1 METGDERRNE
11 GGRALNSLLVVD
23 DEKHYADSLADTIP
37 WETLGISRVWKAY
50 SASEALAL
58 IDSFPIDILMTDIRM
73 PRMNGL
79 ELIEQA
85 RLRIPGL
92 KCLLLTG
99 YADFDYARKA
109 IELQALDY
117 LMKPAKDEQLLTA
130 MGRIIKQLEQERSIE
145 QGFRIYRDNSAEL
158 KAGLLLKVLSGNLNG
173 KALAE
178 KLKLFDLPLP
188 IPGHV
193 SMCLVRLGSP
203 FDGQDL
209 YSQSLIRFAVT
220 NMLEE
225 LLMDRYD
232 CWSAADDEGNL
243 LALVY
248 DLSGAPPEPE
258 WVLERIERLKKEV
271 QRLLKGE
278 ISVGETDCLFPEEL
292 QASYMTAKSRL
303 DSDSFSD
310 GQVPERNEEEA
321 RLMRK
326 LYETPLLTHLLET
339 EQWEAAEAKIRAF
352 VSPLMHT
359 GSPYLMRDVF
369 FFLSNAFQY
378 IANRSGR
385 TLAQMLTPEQSA
397 FVKGKAMLH
406 ASQLESWALDLL
418 RTLRDKLGE
427 ETEDHSQVIVRKTQL
442 YIQKELDKD
451 LSLTLLAKRVFVHP
465 NHLSKIFKQCTGT
478 TVSQYIYEQ
487 RMLKACEMLKHTNNK
502 IYHIGE
508 SIGYP
513 NTNWFIRKFRDYY
526 QVTPQE
532 FRDRYRSGMEGL
544 GR

>member
-1 METGDERRNE
+1 M
-11 GGRALNSLLVVD
+11 NSLLVVD

-37 WETLGISRVWKAY
+37 WTTLGISRVLKAY

-58 IDSFPIDILMTDIRM
+58 IESVPVDILMTDIRM

-145 QGFRIYRDNSAEL
+145 QGFRIYRDNSADL
-158 KAGLLLKVLSGNLNG
+158 KAGLLLKALSGTLNG

-188 IPGHV
+188 VPGPV
-193 SMCLVRLGSP
+193 SMCLIHLGPP
-203 FDGQDL
+203 FSGQDL

-232 CWSAADDEGNL
+232 CWPAVDDEDNL
-243 LALVY
+243 LVLVY
-248 DLSGAPPEPE
+248 DLSGAPPDPE
-258 WVLERIERLKKEV
+258 WVHERIDLLRQEV
-271 QRLLKGE
+271 RNLLKGE
-278 ISVGETDCLFPEEL
+278 ISVGESGCLFPEGL
-292 QASYMTAKSRL
+292 QASYMSAKSDL
-303 DSDSFSD
+303 DSGGRSS
-310 GQVPERNEEEA
+310 GTVPERNEEEL

-326 LYETPLLTHLLET
+326 LYEAPLLTHLLET
-339 EQWEAAEAKIRAF
+339 EQWEAAEAKIRSF
-352 VSPLMHT
+352 VSPLLHT
-359 GSPYLMRDVF
+359 GSPDLMRDVF

-385 TLAQMLTPEQSA
+385 TLAQMLTPGQSA
-397 FVKGKAMLH
+397 FIKGKAMLH
-406 ASQLESWALDLL
+406 ASQLESWALDSL
-418 RTLRDKLGE
+418 RTLQDKLGE
-427 ETEDHSQVIVRKTQL
+427 ETEDHSQAIVRKTQV

-451 LSLTLLAKRVFVHP
+451 LSLTLLARRVYVHP
-465 NHLSKIFKQCTGT
+465 NHLSKLFRQCTDT

-487 RMLKACEMLKHTNNK
+487 RMLKACELLKDTNNK

-532 FRDRYRSGMEGL
+532 YRDRYRAGME
-544 GR
+544 

>member
-1 METGDERRNE
+1 MKC
-11 GGRALNSLLVVD
+11 LLVVD

-37 WETLGISRVWKAY
+37 WTTLGISRVLKAY
-50 SASEALAL
+50 SAGEALVL
-58 IDSFPIDILMTDIRM
+58 METLPVDILMTDIRM

-85 RLRIPGL
+85 RRSIPHL

-99 YADFDYARKA
+99 YADFEYARKA

-117 LMKPAKDEQLLTA
+117 LMKPAKDEQLLEA
-130 MGRIIKQLEQERSIE
+130 MGRIVKQLEQERAIE
-145 QGFRIYRDNSAEL
+145 QGFRIYQDNSAEL
-158 KAGLLLKVLSGNLNG
+158 KAGLLLKVLSGTLNG
-173 KALAE
+173 RALSE
-178 KLKLFDLPLP
+178 KLKLFDLPLQ
-188 IPGHV
+188 IPGDV
-193 SMCLVRLGSP
+193 SLCLVRLGPP
-203 FDGQDL
+203 FGGQDL
-209 YSQSLIRFAVT
+209 YSQSLIRFAIT

-225 LLMDRYD
+225 LLMERYD
-232 CWSAADDEGNL
+232 CWPSADDEGNL

-248 DLSGAPPEPE
+248 DLSGAPPDRE
-258 WVLERIERLKKEV
+258 WVQERIDRLKQEV
-271 QRLLKGE
+271 RNLLKGE
-278 ISVGETDCLFPEEL
+278 ISVGEASSLFPEGL
-292 QASYMTAKSRL
+292 QASYMVVKSHL
-303 DSDSFSD
+303 SSD
-310 GQVPERNEEEA
+310 GLFSGQGPESSEEEV

-326 LYETPLLTHLLET
+326 LYEAPLLTHLLET
-339 EQWEAAEAKIRAF
+339 EQWEEAKAKILAF

-359 GSPYLMRDVF
+359 GSPDLMRDVF

-406 ASQLESWALDLL
+406 ASQLESWALDSL
-418 RTLRDKLGE
+418 RTLREKLGE
-427 ETEDHSQVIVRKTQL
+427 ETEDHSRAIVRKTQS

-451 LSLTLLAKRVFVHP
+451 LSLNLLARRVFIHP
-465 NHLSKIFKQCTGT
+465 NHLSKLFKQCTDT

-487 RMLKACEMLKHTNNK
+487 RMLRACDLLKHTNHK

-532 FRDRYRSGMEGL
+532 FRDRYRSGLEGL
-544 GR
+544 SQ

>member
-1 METGDERRNE
+1 M
-11 GGRALNSLLVVD
+11 NSLLVVD

-37 WETLGISRVWKAY
+37 WTTLGITRVFKAY

-58 IDSFPIDILMTDIRM
+58 MEALPVDILMTDIRM

-85 RLRIPGL
+85 RRHIPGL

-117 LMKPAKDEQLLTA
+117 LIKPAKDEQLLTA
-130 MGRIIKQLEQERSIE
+130 MGRIVKQLEQERSIE

-158 KAGLLLKVLSGNLNG
+158 KAGLLLKALSGTLNG
-173 KALAE
+173 KTLAE

-188 IPGHV
+188 VPGPV
-193 SMCLVRLGSP
+193 SLCLVQLGPP

-225 LLMDRYD
+225 LLMERYD
-232 CWSAADDEGNL
+232 CWPAADDEGNQL
-243 LALVY
+243 VLVY
-248 DLSGAPPEPE
+248 DLSGAPPDPE
-258 WVLERIERLKKEV
+258 WVHERINRLRQEV
-271 QRLLKGE
+271 HNLLKGE
-278 ISVGETDCLFPEEL
+278 IFVGESGCLFPEGL
-292 QASYMTAKSRL
+292 QASYMTAKSRVSI
-303 DSDSFSD
+303 DGSST
-310 GQVPERNEEEA
+310 GQVPERNEEQA

-326 LYETPLLTHLLET
+326 LYEAPLLTHLLET

-359 GSPYLMRDVF
+359 GSPDLMRDVF

-385 TLAQMLTPEQSA
+385 TLAQMLTPDQSA

-406 ASQLESWALDLL
+406 ASQLENWALDSL

-427 ETEDHSQVIVRKTQL
+427 VTEDHSQAIVRKTQD
-442 YIQKELDKD
+442 YIRKELGKD
-451 LSLTLLAKRVFVHP
+451 LSLTLLARLVFVHP
-465 NHLSKIFKQCTGT
+465 NHLSKLFKQCTDT
-478 TVSQYIYEQ
+478 TVSQYIYEH
-487 RMLKACEMLKHTNNK
+487 RMLKACELLKHTNNK

-513 NTNWFIRKFRDYY
+513 NTNWFIHKFRDFY
-526 QVTPQE
+526 QMTPQE
-532 FRDRYRSGMEGL
+532 FRDRYRSGME
-544 GR
+544 

>member
-1 METGDERRNE
+1 MSR
-11 GGRALNSLLVVD
+11 LLVVD

-37 WETLGISRVWKAY
+37 WSTIGITQVLKAY

-58 IDSFPIDILMTDIRM
+58 IEALPIDIMMTDIHM
-73 PRMNGL
+73 PRMDGL

-85 RLRIPGL
+85 RQRLPQL

-99 YADFDYARKA
+99 YAEFDYARKA

-130 MGRIIKQLEQERSIE
+130 MGRIVKQLEQERAIE
-145 QGFRIYRDNSAEL
+145 QGFRIYRDNHTEL
-158 KAGLLLKVLSGNLNG
+158 KAGLLLKVLSGTLSS
-173 KALAE
+173 KALEE

-188 IPGHV
+188 MPGHV
-193 SMCLVRLGSP
+193 SLYLASLGPP

-225 LLMDRYD
+225 LLMERYD
-232 CWSAADDEGNL
+232 CWYAADDEGRL
-243 LALVY
+243 LVLVY
-248 DLSGAPPEPE
+248 DLSGAPSDLD
-258 WVLERIERLKKEV
+258 WVHERIERLRQEV
-271 QRLLKGE
+271 RNLLKGE
-278 ISVGETDCLFPEEL
+278 ISVGEADCLFPEGL
-292 QASYMTAKSRL
+292 QASYMKAKSRL
-303 DSDSFSD
+303 DNDDHSLR
-310 GQVPERNEEEA
+310 QIPERNEEEA

-326 LYETPLLTHLLET
+326 LYEAPLLTHLLET
-339 EQWEAAEAKIRAF
+339 EQWEEAEAKIRAF
-352 VSPLMHT
+352 VSPLLHT
-359 GSPYLMRDVF
+359 GSPDLMRDVF

-385 TLAQMLTPEQSA
+385 TLVQMLTPGQSA

-406 ASQLESWALDLL
+406 ASQLESWALDSL
-418 RTLRDKLGE
+418 RTFRDKRGE
-427 ETEDHSQVIVRKTQL
+427 ETADHSQTIVRKTQA
-442 YIQKELDKD
+442 YIRKELDKD
-451 LSLTLLAKRVFVHP
+451 LSLALLARLVFVHP
-465 NHLSKIFKQCTGT
+465 NHLSKLFKQCTDT

-487 RMLKACEMLKHTNNK
+487 RMLKACELLKHTSHK
-502 IYHIGE
+502 IYHIGAC
-508 SIGYP
+508 IGYP

-532 FRDRYRSGMEGL
+532 FRDRYRSGMG
-544 GR
+544 

>member
-1 METGDERRNE
+1 MK
-11 GGRALNSLLVVD
+11 SLLVVD

-37 WETLGISRVWKAY
+37 WTTLGISRVLKAY
-50 SASEALAL
+50 SASEALDL
-58 IDSFPIDILMTDIRM
+58 MESLPLDILMTDIRM

-85 RLRIPGL
+85 RQRIPGL

-117 LMKPAKDEQLLTA
+117 LMKPVKDEQLLAA
-130 MGRIIKQLEQERSIE
+130 MGRIVKQLEQERSIE
-145 QGFRIYRDNSAEL
+145 QGFRIYRDNCTEL
-158 KAGLLLKVLSGNLNG
+158 KAGLLLKVLSGTLNV
-173 KALAE
+173 KVLAE
-178 KLKLFDLPLP
+178 KLKLFDLPIP
-188 IPGHV
+188 IPGSV
-193 SMCLVRLGSP
+193 LLCLVRLGPP
-203 FDGQDL
+203 FDSQDL

-232 CWSAADDEGNL
+232 CWPAADDEGNL
-243 LALVY
+243 LVLVY
-248 DLSGAPPEPE
+248 DLSGAPLDAE
-258 WVLERIERLKKEV
+258 WVHERLDQLRQEV
-271 QRLLKGE
+271 RNLLKGE
-278 ISVGETDCLFPEEL
+278 ISVGESGCLFPEGM
-292 QASYMTAKSRL
+292 QASYMIAKSHLANSGR
-303 DSDSFSD
+303 SSV
-310 GQVPERNEEEA
+310 QVPGRNEEEL

-326 LYETPLLTHLLET
+326 LYEAPLLTNLLET
-339 EQWEAAEAKIRAF
+339 EQWEEAEAKIRAF
-352 VSPLMHT
+352 VSPLLHT
-359 GSPYLMRDVF
+359 GSPDLMRDVF
-369 FFLSNAFQY
+369 FFLSNSFQY

-397 FVKGKAMLH
+397 FVKGRAMLH
-406 ASQLESWALDLL
+406 ASQLENWALNAL
-418 RTLRDKLGE
+418 RTLHERLGE
-427 ETEDHSQVIVRKTQL
+427 ETEDHSQVIVRKTQA
-442 YIQKELDKD
+442 YIRKELDKD

-465 NHLSKIFKQCTGT
+465 NHLSKLFKQCTDS

-487 RMLKACEMLKHTNNK
+487 RMLKACDLLKHTEHK

-526 QVTPQE
+526 QMTPQE
-532 FRDRYRSGMEGL
+532 FRDRYRLGME
-544 GR
+544 

>member
-1 METGDERRNE
+1 MT
-11 GGRALNSLLVVD
+11 SLLVVD

-37 WETLGISRVWKAY
+37 WTTLGISRVLKAY
-50 SASEALAL
+50 SAGEALAL
-58 IDSFPIDILMTDIRM
+58 MESIPIDILMTDIRM

-85 RLRIPGL
+85 RRRIPGL

-117 LMKPAKDEQLLTA
+117 LMKPAKDEQLLMA
-130 MGRIIKQLEQERSIE
+130 MSRIVKQLEQERSIE
-145 QGFRIYRDNSAEL
+145 QGFRIFRDNSAEL
-158 KAGLLLKVLSGNLNG
+158 KAGLLIKALHGTLNG

-188 IPGHV
+188 IPGPL
-193 SMCLVRLGSP
+193 SLCLIRLGPP

-232 CWSAADDEGNL
+232 CWPAADDEENL
-243 LALVY
+243 LVLVY
-248 DLSGAPPEPE
+248 DLSGAPPDPE
-258 WVLERIERLKKEV
+258 WVHERIERLRQEV
-271 QRLLKGE
+271 RNLLKGG
-278 ISVGETDCLFPEEL
+278 ISVGEAGCLFPEGL
-292 QASYMTAKSRL
+292 QSSYMTAKSRL
-303 DSDSFSD
+303 GSD
-310 GQVPERNEEEA
+310 GCSSGQVTERNEEEL

-326 LYETPLLTHLLET
+326 LYEAPLLTHLLET
-339 EQWEAAEAKIRAF
+339 EQWEEAEAKIRAF

-359 GSPYLMRDVF
+359 GSPDLMRDVF

-385 TLAQMLTPEQSA
+385 TLAQMLTPGQSA

-406 ASQLESWALDLL
+406 ASQLEIWAMDLL
-418 RTLRDKLGE
+418 RTLRNALGE
-427 ETEDHSQVIVRKTQL
+427 ETEGHSQAIVRKTQV
-442 YIQKELDKD
+442 YIRKELDKD

-465 NHLSKIFKQCTGT
+465 NHLSKLFKQCTDT

-487 RMLKACEMLKHTNNK
+487 RMLKACELLKHTNNK

-532 FRDRYRSGMEGL
+532 FRDRYRSGME
-544 GR
+544 

>member
-1 METGDERRNE
+1 M
-11 GGRALNSLLVVD
+11 NSLLVVD

-37 WETLGISRVWKAY
+37 WTTLGISRVLKAY

-58 IDSFPIDILMTDIRM
+58 MESFPVDILMTDIRM

-99 YADFDYARKA
+99 YADFDYARRA

-117 LMKPAKDEQLLTA
+117 LMKPAKDEQLLAA

-145 QGFRIYRDNSAEL
+145 QGFLIYRDNSAEL
-158 KAGLLLKVLSGNLNG
+158 KAGLLLKALSGTLNG

-178 KLKLFDLPLP
+178 KLKLFDLSLP
-188 IPGHV
+188 VHGTV
-193 SMCLVRLGSP
+193 SLCVVRLGPP
-203 FDGQDL
+203 FGGQDL

-225 LLMDRYD
+225 LLMERYD
-232 CWSAADDEGNL
+232 CWSAVDDDGNL
-243 LALVY
+243 LVLVY
-248 DLSGAPPEPE
+248 DLSGAPPAPQ
-258 WVLERIERLKKEV
+258 WVNERVARLRQEV
-271 QRLLKGE
+271 QNLLKGE
-278 ISVGETDCLFPEEL
+278 ISVGEAECIFPEGL
-292 QASYMTAKSRL
+292 QASYMMVKSRL
-303 DSDSFSD
+303 GTD
-310 GQVPERNEEEA
+310 GNSPEQVLERNEEEA

-326 LYETPLLTHLLET
+326 LYEAPLLTHLLET
-339 EQWEAAEAKIRAF
+339 EQWDEAEAKIRAF

-359 GSPYLMRDVF
+359 GSPDLMRDVF
-369 FFLSNAFQY
+369 YFLSNSFQY

-385 TLAQMLTPEQSA
+385 TLAQMLTPGQSA
-397 FVKGKAMLH
+397 FIKGRAMLH
-406 ASQLESWALDLL
+406 AAQLESWALDSL

-427 ETEDHSQVIVRKTQL
+427 VSEDHSQAIVRKTQA
-442 YIQKELDKD
+442 YIRKELDKD
-451 LSLTLLAKRVFVHP
+451 LSLTLLARLVFVHP
-465 NHLSKIFKQCTGT
+465 SHLSKLFKQCTDT

-487 RMLKACEMLKHTNNK
+487 RMLKACELLKHTNHK

-513 NTNWFIRKFRDYY
+513 NTNWFIRKFRDFY
-526 QVTPQE
+526 QMTPQE
-532 FRDRYRSGMEGL
+532 FRDRYRLGME
-544 GR
+544 

>member
-1 METGDERRNE
+1 M
-11 GGRALNSLLVVD
+11 NSLLVVD

-37 WETLGISRVWKAY
+37 WTTLGITRVLKAY

-58 IDSFPIDILMTDIRM
+58 MESFPVDILMTDIHM

-85 RLRIPGL
+85 RRRLPQL

-117 LMKPAKDEQLLTA
+117 LMKPAKDEQLLES
-130 MGRIIKQLEQERSIE
+130 MGRIVRQLDQERAIE

-158 KAGLLLKVLSGNLNG
+158 KAGLLLKALNG
-173 KALAE
+173 ALNGESLAE

-188 IPGHV
+188 ITGNV
-193 SMCLVRLGSP
+193 SLCLVRLGQP

-209 YSQSLIRFAVT
+209 YSQSLIRFAVM

-225 LLMDRYD
+225 LLMERYD
-232 CWSAADDEGNL
+232 CWSAADEEGTL
-243 LALVY
+243 LVLVY
-248 DLSGAPPEPE
+248 DLSGAPPDPE
-258 WVLERIERLKKEV
+258 WVHERIDLLKREV
-271 QRLLKGE
+271 RNLLKGD
-278 ISVGETDCLFPEEL
+278 ISVGEADCLFPEGL
-292 QASYMTAKSRL
+292 QASYMTVKTRL
-303 DSDSFSD
+303 DSDGRST
-310 GQVPERNEEEA
+310 GPVPERNEEEA

-326 LYETPLLTHLLET
+326 LYETPHLTHLLET
-339 EQWEAAEAKIRAF
+339 EQWEEAEVKIRAF
-352 VSPLMHT
+352 LSPLLHT
-359 GSPYLMRDVF
+359 SSSDLMRDVF

-385 TLAQMLTPEQSA
+385 TLAQMLTPRQSA
-397 FVKGKAMLH
+397 FLKGKAMLH
-406 ASQLESWALDLL
+406 ALQLEDWALDSL

-427 ETEDHSQVIVRKTQL
+427 ETEDHSQAIVRKTQI

-451 LSLTLLAKRVFVHP
+451 LSLTLLARRVFVHP
-465 NHLSKIFKQCTGT
+465 NHLTKLFKLCTDT

-487 RMLKACEMLKHTNNK
+487 RMLKACELLKHTNNK

-532 FRDRYRSGMEGL
+532 FRDRYRSGME
-544 GR
+544 

>member
-1 METGDERRNE
+1 MK
-11 GGRALNSLLVVD
+11 SLLVVD
-23 DEKHYADSLADTIP
+23 DEKHYADSLAETIP
-37 WETLGISRVWKAY
+37 WSTLGISQVLKAY
-50 SASEALAL
+50 SASEALTL
-58 IDSFPIDILMTDIRM
+58 MESLPVDILMTDIRM
-73 PRMNGL
+73 PHINGL

-85 RLRIPGL
+85 RRRIPGL

-99 YADFDYARKA
+99 YSDFDYARKA

-117 LMKPAKDEQLLTA
+117 LLKPAKDEQLLAA
-130 MGRIIKQLEQERSIE
+130 MGRIVKQLEQERSFE

-158 KAGLLLKVLSGNLNG
+158 KAGLLLKVLSGNLKD

-188 IPGHV
+188 IPGPV
-193 SMCLVRLGSP
+193 SLCLVRLGPP
-203 FDGQDL
+203 FEGQDL
-209 YSQSLIRFAVT
+209 YSQFLIRFAIN

-225 LLMDRYD
+225 LLMERYD
-232 CWSAADDEGNL
+232 CWSATDDDGNL
-243 LALVY
+243 LVLVY
-248 DLSGAPPEPE
+248 DLSEAPPDPE
-258 WVLERIERLKKEV
+258 WVHERIDRLSQEV
-271 QRLLKGE
+271 RNLLKGE
-278 ISVGETDCLFPEEL
+278 ISVGEADSLFPEGL

-303 DSDSFSD
+303 DSNGRSSE
-310 GQVPERNEEEA
+310 QVAVRNEEES

-326 LYETPLLTHLLET
+326 LYEAPLLTHLLET
-339 EQWEAAEAKIRAF
+339 EQWEAAETKIRTF

-359 GSPYLMRDVF
+359 GSPDLMRDVF

-385 TLAQMLTPEQSA
+385 TLAQILTPRQAA
-397 FVKGKAMLH
+397 FVKGKSMLH
-406 ASQLESWALDLL
+406 ASQLESWALELL

-427 ETEDHSQVIVRKTQL
+427 ETVDHSQVIVRKTQS

-451 LSLTLLAKRVFVHP
+451 LSLTLLAKRVFIHP
-465 NHLSKIFKQCTGT
+465 NHLSKLFKQCTNT

-487 RMLKACEMLKHTNNK
+487 RMFKACELLKHTNNK

-508 SIGYP
+508 NIGYP

-532 FRDRYRSGMEGL
+532 FRDKYRSGME
-544 GR
+544 

>member
-1 METGDERRNE
+1 M
-11 GGRALNSLLVVD
+11 NSLLVVD

-37 WETLGISRVWKAY
+37 WTKLGISPVLKAY

-58 IDSFPIDILMTDIRM
+58 MEAFPVDILMTDIRM

-85 RLRIPGL
+85 RRRSPQL
-92 KCLLLTG
+92 KCLLHTG

-117 LMKPAKDEQLLTA
+117 LMKPAKDEQLLEA
-130 MGRIIKQLEQERSIE
+130 MGRIVKQLEQERAIE
-145 QGFRIYRDNSAEL
+145 QGFRIYQDNSAEL
-158 KAGLLLKVLSGNLNG
+158 KAGLLLKALSGSLNSE
-173 KALAE
+173 ALAE
-178 KLKLFDLPLP
+178 KLKLFDLPLL

-193 SMCLVRLGSP
+193 SLCLVRLGPP

-225 LLMDRYD
+225 LLMERYD
-232 CWSAADDEGNL
+232 CWPAADDEGTL
-243 LALVY
+243 LVLVY
-248 DLSGAPPEPE
+248 DLSGAPPDQE
-258 WVLERIERLKKEV
+258 WVHERLDQLKREV
-271 QRLLKGE
+271 QNLLKGE
-278 ISVGETDCLFPEEL
+278 IFVGETDCLFPEGL
-292 QASYMTAKSRL
+292 QASYMAVITRL
-303 DSDSFSD
+303 DSDGRSS
-310 GQVPERNEEEA
+310 GQVTERNEEEA

-326 LYETPLLTHLLET
+326 LYETPLLTHLLES
-339 EQWEAAEAKIRAF
+339 EKWEEAEIKIRAF
-352 VSPLMHT
+352 VSPLLHT
-359 GSPYLMRDVF
+359 GSPDLMRDVF

-385 TLAQMLTPEQSA
+385 TLAQMLTPGQSA
-397 FVKGKAMLH
+397 YVKGKAMLH
-406 ASQLESWALDLL
+406 ASQLEGWALDSL

-427 ETEDHSQVIVRKTQL
+427 ETEDHSQAIVRKTQS
-442 YIQKELDKD
+442 YIREEIDKD
-451 LSLTLLAKRVFVHP
+451 LSLTMLARRVFVHP
-465 NHLSKIFKQCTGT
+465 NHLSKLFKQCTDT

-487 RMLKACEMLKHTNNK
+487 RMLKACELLKHTDYK
-502 IYHIGE
+502 IYYIGE

-532 FRDRYRSGMEGL
+532 FRDRYRSGMERGES
-544 GR
+544 GW

>member
-1 METGDERRNE
+1 MKC
-11 GGRALNSLLVVD
+11 LLVVD

-37 WETLGISRVWKAY
+37 WTTLGISRVLKAY
-50 SASEALAL
+50 SAGEALAL
-58 IDSFPIDILMTDIRM
+58 MESLPVDILMTDIRM

-85 RLRIPGL
+85 RQRIPHL

-99 YADFDYARKA
+99 YADFDYARRA

-117 LMKPAKDEQLLTA
+117 LMKPAKDEQLLEA
-130 MGRIIKQLEQERSIE
+130 MGKIVKQLEQERAIE
-145 QGFRIYRDNSAEL
+145 QGFRIYQDNSAEL
-158 KAGLLLKVLSGNLNG
+158 KAGLLLKVLCGSLNDSV
-173 KALAE
+173 LSE
-178 KLKLFDLPLP
+178 KLKLFDLPIS
-188 IPGHV
+188 IPGDV
-193 SMCLVRLGSP
+193 SLCLIRLGPP
-203 FDGQDL
+203 FNGQDL
-209 YSQSLIRFAVT
+209 YSQSLIRFAIT

-225 LLMDRYD
+225 LLMERYD
-232 CWSAADDEGNL
+232 CWAAADDEGNL

-248 DLSGAPPEPE
+248 DLSGAPPNPL
-258 WVLERIERLKKEV
+258 WVQERLDQLKHEV
-271 QRLLKGE
+271 WNLLKGE
-278 ISVGETDCLFPEEL
+278 ISTGEVESIFPEEL
-292 QASYMTAKSRL
+292 QASYLAVKSRL
-303 DSDSFSD
+303 SSEGSSSDWELEGS
-310 GQVPERNEEEA
+310 EEEV

-326 LYETPLLTHLLET
+326 LYEAPLLTHLLET
-339 EQWEAAEAKIRAF
+339 EQWEEAKAKIRAF

-359 GSPYLMRDVF
+359 GSPELMRDVF

-385 TLAQMLTPEQSA
+385 TLAQMLTPGQSA
-397 FVKGKAMLH
+397 FGKGKAMLH
-406 ASQLESWALDLL
+406 PAQLENWAMDSL
-418 RTLRDKLGE
+418 RTLQDKLGQ
-427 ETEDHSQVIVRKTQL
+427 ETEDHSRAIIRKTQS
-442 YIQKELDKD
+442 YIREELDKD
-451 LSLTLLAKRVFVHP
+451 LSLNLLARRVFIHP
-465 NHLSKIFKQCTGT
+465 NHLSKLFKQCTDT

-487 RMLKACEMLKHTNNK
+487 RMLRACELLQHTNHK

-532 FRDRYRSGMEGL
+532 YRDRFRLGAEGI

>member
-1 METGDERRNE
+1 MK
-11 GGRALNSLLVVD
+11 SLLVVD
-23 DEKHYADSLADTIP
+23 DEKHYADSLADTIA
-37 WETLGISRVWKAY
+37 WTTLGISRVWKAY
-50 SASEALAL
+50 SASEALTL
-58 IDSFPIDILMTDIRM
+58 MESLPVDILMTDIRM
-73 PRMNGL
+73 PHMNGL

-85 RLRIPGL
+85 RRRFPGL

-130 MGRIIKQLEQERSIE
+130 MGRIVKQLEQERAIE

-158 KAGLLLKVLSGNLNG
+158 KSGLLLKVLSGTLNG
-173 KALAE
+173 KVLAE

-188 IPGHV
+188 IPGPI
-193 SMCLVRLGSP
+193 SLCLVRLGPP
-203 FDGQDL
+203 FNGQDL

-248 DLSGAPPEPE
+248 DLSGAPPDPE
-258 WVLERIERLKKEV
+258 WVHERIDRLRQEV
-271 QRLLKGE
+271 QNLLKGE
-278 ISVGETDCLFPEEL
+278 ITMGESDCLFPEGL
-292 QASYMTAKSRL
+292 QVSYTTAKSRL
-303 DSDSFSD
+303 LSD
-310 GQVPERNEEEA
+310 GCSFGQLPERNEVESY
-321 RLMRK
+321 LMHK
-326 LYETPLLTHLLET
+326 LYEAPLLTHLLET
-339 EQWEAAEAKIRAF
+339 EQWEEAEAKIRAF

-359 GSPYLMRDVF
+359 GSTDLMRDIF
-369 FFLSNAFQY
+369 FFLSNAFLY

-385 TLAQMLTPEQSA
+385 TLSQMITPEQSA
-397 FVKGKAMLH
+397 FVKGNAMLH
-406 ASQLESWALDLL
+406 ASQLESWALDSL
-418 RTLRDKLGE
+418 RMLRDKLGE
-427 ETEDHSQVIVRKTQL
+427 ETEDHSQAIVRKTQS
-442 YIQKELDKD
+442 YIRKELDKD
-451 LSLTLLAKRVFVHP
+451 LSLTLLARRVFVHP
-465 NHLSKIFKQCTGT
+465 SHLSKLFKQCTDT

-487 RMLKACEMLKHTNNK
+487 RMLKACELLKHTNYK

-526 QVTPQE
+526 QVTPQD
-532 FRDRYRSGMEGL
+532 FRDRYRLGME
-544 GR
+544 

>member
-1 METGDERRNE
+1 MK
-11 GGRALNSLLVVD
+11 SLLVVD

-37 WETLGISRVWKAY
+37 WTKLGITRVLKAY
-50 SASEALAL
+50 SAKEALSL
-58 IDSFPIDILMTDIRM
+58 MESFPVDILMTDIRM

-85 RLRIPGL
+85 RQRIPQL

-109 IELQALDY
+109 IELQALEY
-117 LMKPAKDEQLLTA
+117 LMKPAKDEHLLEA
-130 MGRIIKQLEQERSIE
+130 MGRIVKQLEQERTIE

-158 KAGLLLKVLSGNLNG
+158 KAGLLLKALSGALNG
-173 KALAE
+173 EMLAE
-178 KLKLFDLPLP
+178 KM
-188 IPGHV
+188 PGHV
-193 SMCLVRLGSP
+193 SLCLFRLGPP
-203 FDGQDL
+203 FDRQDL

-225 LLMDRYD
+225 LLMERYD
-232 CWSAADDEGNL
+232 CWPAANEEGTL
-243 LALVY
+243 LVLVY
-248 DLSGAPPEPE
+248 DLSGAPPDRE
-258 WVLERIERLKKEV
+258 WVYERIDHLKREV
-271 QRLLKGE
+271 QNLLKGE
-278 ISVGETDCLFPEEL
+278 IFVAEADCLFPEGL
-292 QASYMTAKSRL
+292 QASYMAATSCL
-303 DSDSFSD
+303 ESDGRSL

-326 LYETPLLTHLLET
+326 LYETPLLTHLLES
-339 EQWEAAEAKIRAF
+339 EKWEEAEAKIRTF
-352 VSPLMHT
+352 VSPLLHT
-359 GSPYLMRDVF
+359 GSPDLMRDVF

-385 TLAQMLTPEQSA
+385 TLAQMLTPGQSA
-397 FVKGKAMLH
+397 YVKGKIMLH
-406 ASQLESWALDLL
+406 ASQLEGWALDSL

-427 ETEDHSQVIVRKTQL
+427 ESEDHSQAIVRKTQA
-442 YIQKELDKD
+442 YIRKELDKD
-451 LSLTLLAKRVFVHP
+451 LSLTMLARRVFVHP
-465 NHLSKIFKQCTGT
+465 NHLSKLFKQCTDT

-487 RMLKACEMLKHTNNK
+487 RVLKAGELLKHTNNK

-532 FRDRYRSGMEGL
+532 FRDRYRLGME
-544 GR
+544 